1 MHTTD
6 IENYFSIDKQ
16 SWDRLGALSSA
27 EIQTRIDLATCYRLA
42 AKMHWDDG
50 IYTHISAAVP
60 NEPDAYLINQFGLT
74 FDEVTPLNLVK
85 VDTKGNILKG
95 SGPVNISGF
104 AIHGAVHAARKDALC
119 IFHLHN
125 ESSIALSAQTR
136 GLLPLSQH
144 AMRFYKDIAYHPYQG
159 LALSSQEQEGLIA
172 NLSNKKAMLLRN
184 HGSLVCGTTIQQAFY
199 LMHTLD
205 KACSIQLK
213 ILDLDSITY
222 PDDQVCSRTFDQLCM
237 DGDLEGQIEWPA
249 YQRWLLNS

>member
-159 LALSSQEQEGLIA
+159 
-172 NLSNKKAMLLRN
+172 
-184 HGSLVCGTTIQQAFY
+184 
-199 LMHTLD
+199 
-205 KACSIQLK
+205 
-213 ILDLDSITY
+213 
-222 PDDQVCSRTFDQLCM
+222 SR
-237 DGDLEGQIEWPA
+237 A
-249 YQRWLLNS
+249 